1 MFLCGCKTAA
11 RVACEFGVKSAWSI
25 CRRAFV
31 SFIKARM
38 AETSLGPSPMLGDPD
53 LITRLV
59 AHLVDNAV
67 RDDVPGGAVEGS
79 TPPRDGPAVLIVAN
93 SGPVIPPGEIGRLMQ
108 PFQRL
113 ATARSSDRPRDRRR
127 ARRRHPGPARRR
139 HACSGQLPGLPSC
152 GDPAGATGRRGQ
164 DGRHGIVMV
173 AAAPKCAASPGH
185 GTAAGPWRG

>member
-59 AHLVDNAV
+59 ANLVDNAV
-67 RDDVPGGAVEGS
+67 RHDVPGGAVEVS
-79 TPPRDGPAVLIVAN
+79 TAQRDGQAVLIVAN

-113 ATARSSDRPRDRRR
+113 ATARSSDADGHGLGLPIVRAIATAHGATLTTR
-127 ARRRHPGPARRR
+127 ARPGGGMNVQVSFPACGAAITQREPQT
-139 HACSGQLPGLPSC
+139 AEASTGIMGL
-152 GDPAGATGRRGQ
+152 
-164 DGRHGIVMV
+164 
-173 AAAPKCAASPGH
+173 
-185 GTAAGPWRG
+185 